1 MLRSRV
7 YVEDKKNERMTEM
20 HNYQMTNGTRASE
33 VILSLNPDLTLHI
46 AHIVT
51 VYDLCRNGMSYS
63 NQDGD
68 VLGAAASVT
77 GKWDVADYAAKW
89 VSTQCARRAEL
100 DAALAWAFRAECAVA
115 A

>member
-1 MLRSRV
+1 MCEWV
-7 YVEDKKNERMTEM
+7 YVVDKENERMTEM

-46 AHIVT
+46 AHIVA

-77 GKWDVADYAAKW
+77 NKWEVADYAAKW
-89 VSTQCARRAEL
+89 VSVQCARRVEL
-100 DAALAWAFRAECAVA
+100 EAALEWALSAECAVA